1 MDIVQERS
9 ILAGND
15 DNLVRHQIFWFEDG
29 SVVVRVQDHLF
40 KVHQSLLARHSNFFA
55 HFHAVAKTS
64 SDNFRE
70 DWAIGC
76 DYIVVDLNKRV
87 LVQDVEVLLEHLYH
101 DVSLFSEV
109 SFSRI
114 ASALRVSS
122 PLQLDFPSVHTFARQ
137 RLLSMYNGSLPFFRP
152 GNLGDALAL
161 ASEYDIIPMRKAVYY
176 MLVASSDYNFDSE
189 TDSTKVLLDTEAG
202 SDPPYVQQDK
212 TTKAEQSESYPH
224 QRILSQID
232 AKRCTRLM
240 TCLIDHFTP
249 ILFTPPA
256 ASHRSC
262 TDIFAETWMSLVIQP
277 GLENDGVYKP
287 LETLQRMKDTDWEKE
302 GLCQSCVKDK
312 HSAWTEEQRNIWDSM
327 DEWLKLE

>member
-1 MDIVQERS
+1 
-9 ILAGND
+9 
-15 DNLVRHQIFWFEDG
+15 
-29 SVVVRVQDHLF
+29 
-40 KVHQSLLARHSNFFA
+40 
-55 HFHAVAKTS
+55 
-64 SDNFRE
+64 
-70 DWAIGC
+70 
-76 DYIVVDLNKRV
+76 
-87 LVQDVEVLLEHLYH
+87 
-101 DVSLFSEV
+101 
-109 SFSRI
+109 
-114 ASALRVSS
+114 
-122 PLQLDFPSVHTFARQ
+122 
-137 RLLSMYNGSLPFFRP
+137 MYNGSLPFFRP

-161 ASEYDIIPMRKAVYY
+161 ASEYDIIPVSMALTRDSLVPDLATSPIKMRKAVYY